1 MHRYGKD
8 IKKRQSEQPM
18 PFLFHFVFILLTE
31 RYDRTENLAIQAT
44 QSWNST
50 KRMVSFLLSVSRR
63 IVAIV
68 AVHGTYSRQNTISA
82 RALAVP
88 NPILF
93 KATSAV
99 LMPCAVAM
107 FEIPKRTPQLRL
119 LLPWQRFLRSV
130 QR

>member
-1 MHRYGKD
+1 M
-8 IKKRQSEQPM
+8 
-18 PFLFHFVFILLTE
+18 
-31 RYDRTENLAIQAT
+31 IQAT

-107 FEIPKRTPQLRL
+107 FEIPKRTPQLETTTSLAAIPAISATMICHLRL
-119 LLPWQRFLRSV
+119 LLLYLSCHSGGVWERYQYGQKNAKKRAI
-130 QR
+130 

>member
-1 MHRYGKD
+1 M
-8 IKKRQSEQPM
+8 
-18 PFLFHFVFILLTE
+18 
-31 RYDRTENLAIQAT
+31 IQAT

-107 FEIPKRTPQLRL
+107 FEIPKRTPQLETTTSL
-119 LLPWQRFLRSV
+119 AAIPAISATMICQYQRHAGAKNCTKDMKI
-130 QR
+130 